1 MHRSFKLHPPSPSRC
16 RGFSSFSLPSLCF
29 YTLSFICMRAQPS
42 PPLVPLEMH
51 KINISMKNTKQ
62 TNSSFSSIAHF
73 DTFTSFFFFTPF
85 FHLHSSIYLSIYA
98 LMFVCVYVWCMFCTH
113 RLLCALAFFCLNATT
128 QYNVIISV

>member
-42 PPLVPLEMH
+42 PPLVPLGMH

-98 LMFVCVYVWCMFCTH
+98 LMFVCVCMVHVLHPQTFMCAGI
-113 RLLCALAFFCLNATT
+113 LLFECNDA
-128 QYNVIISV
+128 V

>member
-1 MHRSFKLHPPSPSRC
+1 MLFTNASLVSTSTFPSSPSRC
-16 RGFSSFSLPSLCF
+16 RGFFPFSLPSLCF

-85 FHLHSSIYLSIYA
+85 FHLHSSIYLCA
-98 LMFVCVYVWCMFCTH
+98 DVCVCVCVCMVHVLHPHTI
-113 RLLCALAFFCLNATT
+113 LCAGILLFQCNDA
-128 QYNVIISV
+128 V